1 MKCRKPVYCC
11 NATCKI
17 GCVMLLLLLMLI
29 MMMMMMMMMMMSCVM
44 KWWVRQR
51 LCWRCIRRRDSS
63 SDQRWAHVE
72 SAQVGREAW
81 ECDQEAR
88 PLWDVWRAGTLKERQ
103 APQTAKSI
111 EGIGLALQLRDFLC
125 PVFRFGQTMQQCMHL
140 WLSCLMWDKTS
151 VSSDKP
157 LCVKRLGKRILSNL
171 ML

>member
-1 MKCRKPVYCC
+1 
-11 NATCKI
+11 
-17 GCVMLLLLLMLI
+17 
-29 MMMMMMMMMMMSCVM
+29 MMMMMMMMMSCVM

-88 PLWDVWRAGTLKERQ
+88 PLWDVWHAGTLKERQ
-103 APQTAKSI
+103 APQTAESI
-111 EGIGLALQLRDFLC
+111 EGLALQLRDFLC
-125 PVFRFGQTMQQCMHL
+125 PVFRFGQTMQRCMHL

-151 VSSDKP
+151 VSPDKP
-157 LCVKRLGKRILSNL
+157 LYVKRLGNEFCRICCCKYDTALVRDVDWEFSEFL
-171 ML
+171 HLKCVKIREFL